1 MQPDICQMPLNLRG
15 DNMTAR
21 KPVKIDNIE
30 FDAVMNKD
38 EHYDAD
44 IPDYPTESGY
54 SVSDTITIQPFTLN
68 MTLFVTENPIT
79 WRNKIK
85 KRKNRVE
92 YVTKHLVSLFESKK
106 PFTIVTS
113 EKTYKNML
121 IASMTLS
128 TVETIS
134 RAKEIPISFKQITV
148 TKTKT
153 SKIPKSYKK
162 SGQSKKKT
170 GTANTKKA
178 TSNSSGSSNNSKNS
192 SSSSSSNSSSKS
204 GGSLLYNASSKLGL
218 FK

>member
-1 MQPDICQMPLNLRG
+1 
-15 DNMTAR
+15 MTAR